1 MMAQTAQQPR
11 AVIVGSGPN
20 GLTAAARLATEGFNV
35 HVYEYSE
42 HLGGAA
48 ASSRDIFD
56 GAIVD
61 LGAAGHPFG
70 VASPAFCALNLEAH
84 GLRWVYADYEMAHPL
99 EDQEAAFLSRC
110 LDTTAAGLG
119 PDGRAWKAL
128 HGNAV
133 SHIDDHLANFLGPII
148 RWPKH
153 PVRMVQFGVPA
164 LVPASVL
171 GKALFQSERARA
183 LLAGSAVHAIASPA
197 NLMTG
202 AFGLLFGALGMSRGW
217 PAAEGGTQSIV
228 DALVKILTEHGATF
242 HTGYEVTDLREL
254 PRADATVLNLTP
266 AQILRLKGV
275 QLPRSKKRQLK
286 TWKYGTATWKVDYLL
301 RQPVPWSDPRV
312 GQAGTVHLG
321 GTVAEI
327 ARAEDEAAAGRMPE
341 RPFVMACQQFAADPS
356 RGLTLWSYAHVPHGY
371 QEKYAGEVRELI
383 TAQIERFAPGFREVI
398 VDTHETN
405 PAELQAWNPNLI
417 GGDIAGGSMG
427 GLQTLMRPGIS
438 PRPHRLAPGL
448 YLASSSTP
456 PGAGVH
462 GMPGWWA
469 AHEAITDHAR
479 H

>member
-1 MMAQTAQQPR
+1 MSGDRRPR

-20 GLTAAARLATEGFNV
+20 GLTAAARLATEGWDV
-35 HVYEYSE
+35 EVYEQAD
-42 HLGGAA
+42 HIGGAA

-56 GAIVD
+56 GTIVD

-70 VASPAFCALNLEAH
+70 VASPAFRALDLESH
-84 GLRWVYADYEMAHPL
+84 GLTWAYADYEMAHPL
-99 EDQEAAFLSRC
+99 EGEEAAFLTRS
-110 LDTTAAGLG
+110 LEGTAESLG
-119 PDGRAWKAL
+119 VDERAWKLL

-133 SHIDDHLANFLGPII
+133 SHIDAHLENFLGPII
-148 RWPKH
+148 RWPVH

-171 GKALFQSERARA
+171 GKALFKSERARA

-217 PAAEGGTQSIV
+217 PAAEGGTQAIV

-266 AQILRLKGV
+266 AQITQLKGV
-275 QLPRSKKRQLK
+275 KLARGKRRQLK

-301 RQPVPWSDPRV
+301 REPVPWSDPRV

-321 GTVAEI
+321 GTVDEI
-327 ARAEDEAAAGRMPE
+327 AHAEDEAAAGRMPQ

-356 RGLTLWSYAHVPHGY
+356 RDLTLWSYAHVPHGY
-371 QEKYAGEVRELI
+371 QEKYPGEVSELV
-383 TAQIERFAPGFREVI
+383 TAQIERFAPGFRDVV
-398 VDTHETN
+398 VDKHETS
-405 PAELQAWNPNLI
+405 PAMLEAWNPNLV

-438 PRPHRLAPGL
+438 TRPHRLGPGL

-469 AHEAITDHAR
+469 AHEALTDYAR
-479 H
+479 NA